1 MNGAALNRSLACCP
15 IMGRRSG
22 DGRRAWSGDPQMD
35 LTRQRL
41 SAVAAIP
48 AVRVMLGC
56 APRFRIADCNKRLCG
71 LLADGLLLLRRMLT
85 ELYLL
90 LGKSP

>member
-1 MNGAALNRSLACCP
+1 MNSAALKGSPACCLA
-15 IMGRRSG
+15 MGRSRG
-22 DGRRAWSGDPQMD
+22 DGRLAWSGGPQMD

-41 SAVAAIP
+41 SAAVAIP

-56 APRFRIADCNKRLCG
+56 APRFRIADCNKRTRG

>member
-1 MNGAALNRSLACCP
+1 MNSAAPRELDRHLDHRS
-15 IMGRRSG
+15 RG
-22 DGRRAWSGDPQMD
+22 DGRLAWRSDPQMD

-41 SAVAAIP
+41 SAAVAIP

-56 APRFRIADCNKRLCG
+56 APRFRIADCNKRVCG